1 MNKRM
6 FNEYQSIVVT
16 IVCLYVKSIGV
27 VNMSQDSSSIKAL
40 KQLLYH
46 MADDSLIIAHRNSEW
61 TGLGPILEEDIAF
74 SSIAQDKMGHALA
87 LYTLLE
93 QLGEPEPDIS
103 AFTRNEQDFTCCHF
117 VEYPIGGYDFS
128 LMRHFLFDSA
138 ELLRY
143 EMLEKS
149 SYEPLAKLSSKI
161 RGEIKYHV
169 FHADTWIVQLG
180 AQGNEESKSRMQ
192 SALNECYPLALGIF
206 EPSES
211 EHILVEQK
219 IFDGEHALEQIWHE
233 RISAICDKAGLILP
247 SRETITPVYGGR
259 KGFHSEHLQ
268 AMLNEMTEVFR
279 IDPSAEW

>member
-1 MNKRM
+1 M
-6 FNEYQSIVVT
+6 T
-16 IVCLYVKSIGV
+16 
-27 VNMSQDSSSIKAL
+27 QDSSSNKAL

-103 AFTRNEQDFTCCHF
+103 AFTRNEKDFTCCHF

-149 SYEPLAKLSSKI
+149 SHEPLAKLSTKI

-180 AQGNEESKSRMQ
+180 SQGNEESHSRMQ

-206 EPSES
+206 ESTEFEPVL
-211 EHILVEQK
+211 IEQK
-219 IFDGEHALEQIWHE
+219 IFDGEHTLEQKWHE
-233 RISAICDKAGLILP
+233 RISGICEKAGLTLP
-247 SRETITPVYGGR
+247 PRETTMPVYGGR
-259 KGFHSEHLQ
+259 KGFHSDYLQ
-268 AMLNEMTEVFR
+268 PMLDEMTEVFR

>member
-1 MNKRM
+1 MTLN
-6 FNEYQSIVVT
+6 NDSIA
-16 IVCLYVKSIGV
+16 
-27 VNMSQDSSSIKAL
+27 AL
-40 KQLLYH
+40 KSLLYS

-61 TGLGPILEEDIAF
+61 TGLGPMLEEDIAF

-87 LYTLLE
+87 LYTILQ

-103 AFTRNEQDFTCCHF
+103 AFTRNEHQFTCCHF

-143 EMLEKS
+143 ELLEQS
-149 SYEPLAKLSSKI
+149 SFEPLAKLATKV

-169 FHADTWIVQLG
+169 FHADTWIIQLG
-180 AQGNEESKSRMQ
+180 SQGNEESKARMQ
-192 SALNECYPLALGIF
+192 SALHECYPLALGIF
-206 EPSES
+206 EQKQFEN
-211 EHILVEQK
+211 ILIEQQLFK
-219 IFDGEHALEQIWHE
+219 GEQALENSWHE
-233 RISAICDKAGLILP
+233 RISEILGKAGLQLP
-247 SRETITPVYGGR
+247 DRNSVNPVYGGR

-268 AMLNEMTEVFR
+268 PLLDEMTEVFT

>member
-1 MNKRM
+1 V
-6 FNEYQSIVVT
+6 I
-16 IVCLYVKSIGV
+16 SIGDIT
-27 VNMSQDSSSIKAL
+27 MTQDQTSIKAL
-40 KQLLYH
+40 KDLLYH
-46 MADDSLIIAHRNSEW
+46 MADDALIIAHRNSEW

-74 SSIAQDKMGHALA
+74 SSIAQDKIGHALA
-87 LYTLLE
+87 LYTLLQ
-93 QLGEPEPDIS
+93 QLGEPEPDIT
-103 AFTRNEQDFTCCHF
+103 AFTRNEKDYTCGHF
-117 VEYPIGGYDFS
+117 VEYPIAGYDFS

-143 EMLEKS
+143 EMLERS
-149 SYEPLAKLSSKI
+149 SYEPLAKLSTKI

-211 EHILVEQK
+211 EHILIEQK
-219 IFDGEHALEQIWHE
+219 IFNGEQELEKAWHE
-233 RISAICDKAGLILP
+233 RIQAICEKAGLTIP
-247 SRETITPVYGGR
+247 CRETIYPGSGGR
-259 KGFHSEHLQ
+259 NGFHSYHLQ
-268 AMLNEMTEVFR
+268 PLLEEMTEVFQ

>member
-1 MNKRM
+1 MSKHQMISMLRTNYRI
-6 FNEYQSIVVT
+6 FASEINRRT
-16 IVCLYVKSIGV
+16 I
-27 VNMSQDSSSIKAL
+27 MTQDSTTQNAL
-40 KQLLYH
+40 KTLLYH
-46 MADDSLIIAHRNSEW
+46 MADDALIIAHRNSEW
-61 TGLGPILEEDIAF
+61 TGLGPMLEEDIAF

-87 LYTLLE
+87 IYTLLQ

-103 AFTRNEQDFTCCHF
+103 AFTRNEKDFTCCQF

-143 EMLEKS
+143 EMLQNS
-149 SYEPLAKLSSKI
+149 SYEPLSKLATKV

-180 AQGNEESKSRMQ
+180 AQGNEESKSKMQ
-192 SALNECYPLALGIF
+192 SALNECYPLALGLF
-206 EPSES
+206 EPSDS
-211 EHILVEQK
+211 EHILIEQK
-219 IFDGEHALEQIWHE
+219 IFEGEQKLEDAWHE
-233 RISAICDKAGLILP
+233 RIQTICDKAGLIIP
-247 SRETITPVYGGR
+247 NRASVTPVYGGR

-268 AMLNEMTEVFR
+268 PLLDEMTEVFR